1 MGVKNTK
8 DVENSIDLLNVFER
22 FYKTIGHLPLP
33 NGLLTVPDG
42 DAPPG
47 EDRVNMKSLYEMFR
61 HTNSHGLC
69 HFWGLFNIIL
79 MLMILHKLKMLWLNY
94 IKTCLINITLSGARE
109 FEFSAVSDLVARISY
124 LIKAATLAKKDQTEK
139 TDVENA
145 YKINEWFF
153 CPHYWKTIRCSNRHY
168 WWGHRT

>member
-61 HTNSHGLC
+61 HPNSDG

-124 LIKAATLAKKDQTEK
+124 LIKAATLAKKDQMEK
-139 TDVENA
+139 TN
-145 YKINEWFF
+145 I
-153 CPHYWKTIRCSNRHY
+153 
-168 WWGHRT
+168 

>member
-22 FYKTIGHLPLP
+22 FYKTTGHLPLP

-61 HTNSHGLC
+61 HTNSDG
-69 HFWGLFNIIL
+69 HFWELFNIIL
-79 MLMILHKLKMLWLNY
+79 VLMILHKLKMLWLNY

-124 LIKAATLAKKDQTEK
+124 LIKAATLAKKDQMEK
-139 TDVENA
+139 TN
-145 YKINEWFF
+145 I
-153 CPHYWKTIRCSNRHY
+153 
-168 WWGHRT
+168 

>member
-8 DVENSIDLLNVFER
+8 DVENSVDLLNVFER

-33 NGLLTVPDG
+33 NGLLTAPDG

-61 HTNSHGLC
+61 HTNSDG

-124 LIKAATLAKKDQTEK
+124 LIKAATLAKKDQMEK
-139 TDVENA
+139 TN
-145 YKINEWFF
+145 I
-153 CPHYWKTIRCSNRHY
+153 
-168 WWGHRT
+168 

>member
-22 FYKTIGHLPLP
+22 FYKTTGHLPLP

-61 HTNSHGLC
+61 HTNSDG
-69 HFWGLFNIIL
+69 HFWGLFTIIL
-79 MLMILHKLKMLWLNY
+79 VLMILHKLKMLWLNY

-124 LIKAATLAKKDQTEK
+124 LIKAATLAKKDQMEK
-139 TDVENA
+139 TN
-145 YKINEWFF
+145 I
-153 CPHYWKTIRCSNRHY
+153 
-168 WWGHRT
+168 

>member
-1 MGVKNTK
+1 MDVKNTK

-22 FYKTIGHLPLP
+22 FYKTTGHLPLP

-61 HTNSHGLC
+61 HTNSDG

-79 MLMILHKLKMLWLNY
+79 VLMILHKLKMLWLNY

-124 LIKAATLAKKDQTEK
+124 LIKAATLAKKDQMEK
-139 TDVENA
+139 TN
-145 YKINEWFF
+145 I
-153 CPHYWKTIRCSNRHY
+153 
-168 WWGHRT
+168 